1 MTKSHRLRVLAA
13 FGPALLAAGAV
24 AASASSAFAATA
36 TAKSDGAA
44 LFTTDGGVAPQF
56 LAGAQTVPHFTFD
69 YTDPSNHVTYP
80 ITMVGT
86 DPRQGGTTTVHTVI
100 IPFQMN
106 FVGAGQDTSI
116 LNDLGYAGFRAT
128 ATTRTFDGSS
138 KVAQTL
144 ASPAFSD
151 NTYPSDLGGDTGQ
164 LGDVYMRAQF
174 NKIGTNYHV
183 KLVND
188 AVLPTQVI
196 DVPVDEGIAYVRPV
210 PAWRVAN
217 GLQSTPDYTGVADV
231 NWFSTRVK
239 NAISALHVS
248 PDTLPIILTDNVL
261 LYIGPNNYANCCIL
275 GYHGAGSAMPNSHG
289 AGSVHGQGSQAV
301 QTYAYAAYTTPGTY
315 SGYETDYTGTRTT
328 PRPTRGLADIHALS
342 HEISEWLDDP
352 FTNNAVQPWIVASA
366 PQYGCTGVLEVGDPV
381 VGVWFGLP
389 GNNTATNSASQK
401 MWHPEDEVFAQ
412 WFGRGGVEP
421 VLGSSWDGRFTF
433 MGPRTTSILV
443 AGQPIYSAFSVYA
456 QHC

>member
-1 MTKSHRLRVLAA
+1 VLAA
-13 FGPALLAAGAV
+13 FGPAILTAAGVFASV
-24 AASASSAFAATA
+24 SASSAFAATA
-36 TAKSDGAA
+36 TAKSEGEA
-44 LFTTDGGVAPQF
+44 LFATDGSVAPQF
-56 LAGAQTVPHFTFD
+56 LAGATTVPHFTFN
-69 YTDPSNHVTYP
+69 YTDPTNGVTYP
-80 ITMVGT
+80 ITMVGN
-86 DPRQGGTTTVHTVI
+86 DPRQGGTATLHTVI

-116 LNDLGYAGFRAT
+116 LNDIGYAGFRAT
-128 ATTRTFDGSS
+128 ATTHSFDGSS

-151 NTYPSDLGGDTGQ
+151 YTYPTDLGGDTGQ

-196 DVPVDEGIAYVRPV
+196 NVPVDEGIAYVRPV

-239 NAISALHVS
+239 NAISDLHVS

-261 LYIGPNNYANCCIL
+261 LYIGPNNYVNCCIL

-289 AGSVHGQGSQAV
+289 SGSVHGQGGQGV

-315 SGYETDYTGTRTT
+315 SGYETDYTGVRTS

-342 HEISEWLDDP
+342 HELSEWLDDP
-352 FTNNAVQPWIVASA
+352 FTNNAVQPWKVSSA
-366 PQYGCTGVLEVGDPV
+366 PQYGCTTVLEVGDPV
-381 VGVWFGLP
+381 VGLWFGLP
-389 GNNTATNSASQK
+389 GNTTATDSNSQK

-433 MGPRTTSILV
+433 DGPRTTALV
-443 AGQPIYSAFSVYA
+443 PAFSTWA
-456 QHC
+456 HNC

>member
-1 MTKSHRLRVLAA
+1 LTKSHRLRVLAA

-289 AGSVHGQGSQAV
+289 AG
-301 QTYAYAAYTTPGTY
+301 
-315 SGYETDYTGTRTT
+315 
-328 PRPTRGLADIHALS
+328 
-342 HEISEWLDDP
+342 
-352 FTNNAVQPWIVASA
+352 
-366 PQYGCTGVLEVGDPV
+366 
-381 VGVWFGLP
+381 
-389 GNNTATNSASQK
+389 
-401 MWHPEDEVFAQ
+401 
-412 WFGRGGVEP
+412 
-421 VLGSSWDGRFTF
+421 
-433 MGPRTTSILV
+433 
-443 AGQPIYSAFSVYA
+443 
-456 QHC
+456 

>member
-1 MTKSHRLRVLAA
+1 LTKSHRLRVLAA
-13 FGPALLAAGAV
+13 FGPAILTAAGVFASV
-24 AASASSAFAATA
+24 SASSAFAATA
-36 TAKSDGAA
+36 TAKSEGEA
-44 LFTTDGGVAPQF
+44 LFATDGSVAPQF
-56 LAGAQTVPHFTFD
+56 LAGATTVPHFTFN
-69 YTDPSNHVTYP
+69 YTDPTNGVTYP
-80 ITMVGT
+80 ITMVGN
-86 DPRQGGTTTVHTVI
+86 DPRQGGTATLHTVI

-116 LNDLGYAGFRAT
+116 LNDIGYAGFRAT
-128 ATTRTFDGSS
+128 ATTHSFDGSS

-151 NTYPSDLGGDTGQ
+151 YTYPTDLGGDTGQ

-196 DVPVDEGIAYVRPV
+196 NVPVDEGIAYVRPV

-239 NAISALHVS
+239 NAISDLHVS

-261 LYIGPNNYANCCIL
+261 LYIGPNNYVNCCIL

-289 AGSVHGQGSQAV
+289 SGSVHGQGGQGV

-315 SGYETDYTGTRTT
+315 SGYETDYTGVRTS

-342 HEISEWLDDP
+342 HELSEWLDDP
-352 FTNNAVQPWIVASA
+352 FTNNAVQPWKVSSA
-366 PQYGCTGVLEVGDPV
+366 PQYGCTTVLEVGDPV
-381 VGVWFGLP
+381 VGLWFGLP
-389 GNNTATNSASQK
+389 GNTTATDSNSQK

-433 MGPRTTSILV
+433 DGPRTTALV
-443 AGQPIYSAFSVYA
+443 PAFSTWA
-456 QHC
+456 HNC

>member
-13 FGPALLAAGAV
+13 FGPAILTAAGVFASV
-24 AASASSAFAATA
+24 SASSAFAATA
-36 TAKSDGAA
+36 TAKSEGEA
-44 LFTTDGGVAPQF
+44 LFATDGSVAPQF
-56 LAGAQTVPHFTFD
+56 LAGATTVPHFTFN
-69 YTDPSNHVTYP
+69 YTDPTNGVTYP
-80 ITMVGT
+80 ITMVGN
-86 DPRQGGTTTVHTVI
+86 DPRQGGTATLHTVI

-116 LNDLGYAGFRAT
+116 LNDIGYAGFRAT
-128 ATTRTFDGSS
+128 ATTHSFDGSS

-151 NTYPSDLGGDTGQ
+151 YTYPTDLGGDTGQ

-196 DVPVDEGIAYVRPV
+196 NVPVDEGIAYVRPV

-239 NAISALHVS
+239 NAISDLHVS

-261 LYIGPNNYANCCIL
+261 LYIGPNNYVNCCIL

-289 AGSVHGQGSQAV
+289 SGSVHGQGGQGV

-315 SGYETDYTGTRTT
+315 SGYETDYTGVRTS

-342 HEISEWLDDP
+342 HELSEWLDDP
-352 FTNNAVQPWIVASA
+352 FTNNAVQPWKVSSA
-366 PQYGCTGVLEVGDPV
+366 PQYGCTTVLEVGDPV
-381 VGVWFGLP
+381 VGLWFGLP
-389 GNNTATNSASQK
+389 GNTTATDSNSQK

-433 MGPRTTSILV
+433 DGPRTTALV
-443 AGQPIYSAFSVYA
+443 PAFSTWA
-456 QHC
+456 HNC